1 MSPSDR
7 ADDAP
12 LRVLVSAYAC
22 EPNRGSEPGAGW
34 HWALAAAV
42 HHHVTLVTSRKH
54 AGPIREALAEH
65 QPDNLDVHFLEEL
78 TDVDRRGRAH
88 VNYWR
93 WQRAARPVFA
103 RLHAENAFDLAHHLT
118 WAVDWQPAAVS
129 SVPGL
134 PYVWGPVGGAT
145 GTPLRLVRWLGVRGA
160 AAAAA
165 RDASTRVSRRLVADR
180 LARGAA
186 LVLVQNDDG
195 RRRFASAG
203 EVVVAPNVA
212 IAQLPVTPSPP
223 SSTDGRRAVFA
234 GRLKPWKGVRLAV
247 AALAHAPDWHLDVYG
262 EGPDREPASRLADR
276 LGVADRVTFHGW
288 QPRLDVLAALATSDA
303 LLFPSLHDSAPWIVG
318 EAATLG
324 VPVVCVDR
332 GGPPELARV
341 PEGGVAVAADRHT
354 PNALADALER
364 LPERTPR
371 DWWRVERL
379 PAEIDRHYRRA
390 VAAAR

>member
-1 MSPSDR
+1 
-7 ADDAP
+7 
-12 LRVLVSAYAC
+12 VLVSAYAC
-22 EPNRGSEPGAGW
+22 EPDRGSEPGAGW
-34 HWALAAAV
+34 HWAHAAAV
-42 HHHVTLVTSRKH
+42 NHQVTLVTTRRH
-54 AGPIREALAEH
+54 GGPIRAALAEH
-65 QPDNLDVHFLEEL
+65 QPDNLEVLFLEDL

-88 VNYWR
+88 LSYWR

-103 RLHAENAFDLAHHLT
+103 RLHAERRFDLAHHLT

-129 SVPGL
+129 RVPGL
-134 PYVWGPVGGAT
+134 PFVWGPVGGAT
-145 GTPLRLVRWLGVRGA
+145 GTPWRLARWLGLRGA

-180 LARGAA
+180 IARDAA

-195 RRRFASAG
+195 RRRFASSG
-203 EVVVAPNVA
+203 DVVIAPNVA
-212 IAQLPVTPSPP
+212 IAELPVDPSPP

-247 AALAHAPDWHLDVYG
+247 ASLAHAPGWHLDVYG
-262 EGPDREPASRLADR
+262 HGPDEGPARRVAERQ
-276 LGVADRVTFHGW
+276 GVADRVTFHG
-288 QPRLDVLAALATSDA
+288 QRPRPEVLAALATADV
-303 LLFPSLHDSAPWIVG
+303 LLFPSLHDSAPWVVG

-341 PEGGVAVAADRHT
+341 PEGGVAVAADGRT
-354 PNALADALER
+354 PQALAEALGR
-364 LPERTPR
+364 LPDRVPR
-371 DWWRVERL
+371 DWWRVDRL

-390 VAAAR
+390 VAASR

>member
-22 EPNRGSEPGAGW
+22 EPDRGSEPGAGW

-42 HHHVTLVTSRKH
+42 HHEVTLVTSRKH
-54 AGPIREALAEH
+54 AGPVREALARD
-65 QPDNLDVHFLEEL
+65 QPPGLEVHFLEDL
-78 TDVDRRGRAH
+78 TDVVRSGPAH

-103 RLHAENAFDLAHHLT
+103 RLHAERRFDLAHHLT
-118 WAVDWQPAAVS
+118 WAVDWQPAAAG

-145 GTPLRLVRWLGVRGA
+145 GTPWRLARWLGFRGA
-160 AAAAA
+160 VAAAA

-180 LARGAA
+180 LARDAA

-195 RRRFASAG
+195 RRRFAAARD
-203 EVVVAPNVA
+203 VVVAPNVA
-212 IAQLPVTPSPP
+212 ITELPVAPAP
-223 SSTDGRRAVFA
+223 SSSTVGRRAVFA

-247 AALAHAPDWHLDVYG
+247 AAIAHAPGWHLDVYG
-262 EGPDREPASRLADR
+262 EGSDEGPARRLAER
-276 LGVADRVTFHGW
+276 QGVADRVTFHGR
-288 QPRLDVLAALATSDA
+288 QSRPDVLAALATADA
-303 LLFPSLHDSAPWIVG
+303 LLFPSMHDSAPWVVG

-341 PEGGVAVAADRHT
+341 PEGGVAVAPDRRAPH
-354 PNALADALER
+354 ALAEALER
-364 LPERTPR
+364 LPERAPR